1 MVARATPGITHS
13 PALAPWPDC
22 CTPPTGGASRQSPG
36 CLAGRKHR
44 GLRGHVDM
52 PHGRCGPLLSHWLRP
67 TWQAGGQAASK
78 LFTADPRFPYC
89 RSLPRFGGK
98 KQQQQLDLRRVFP
111 RKGHSTCCIT
121 GIRKNGTTAQIRKEH
136 ALMQQQGVLIIT
148 CDNTPRPAVALP
160 GRGSYGFS
168 STSTA
173 HSPAHTGGQ
182 LCCAVPVVVLVEG
195 SLRARNWGTETPST
209 KQQHGAAPPADAVP
223 AI

>member
-1 MVARATPGITHS
+1 VEQVGRAPG
-13 PALAPWPDC
+13 ALQGVS
-22 CTPPTGGASRQSPG
+22 TGGCVGMSTCRTAGAGHSLATGCALPG
-36 CLAGRKHR
+36 
-44 GLRGHVDM
+44 
-52 PHGRCGPLLSHWLRP
+52 RP
-67 TWQAGGQAASK
+67 AARRPANCSQP
-78 LFTADPRFPYC
+78 TPRFPYC

-148 CDNTPRPAVALP
+148 CDITPRPAVALP

>member
-78 LFTADPRFPYC
+78 LFTADPPIPLLPISPPIRRKKAAAAAGSAAGLPKEGAQYMLHHWHQEKWYNC
-89 RSLPRFGGK
+89 SDQKRACSNAAAGRSYY
-98 KQQQQLDLRRVFP
+98 
-111 RKGHSTCCIT
+111 H
-121 GIRKNGTTAQIRKEH
+121 
-136 ALMQQQGVLIIT
+136 M
-148 CDNTPRPAVALP
+148 
-160 GRGSYGFS
+160 
-168 STSTA
+168 
-173 HSPAHTGGQ
+173 
-182 LCCAVPVVVLVEG
+182 
-195 SLRARNWGTETPST
+195 
-209 KQQHGAAPPADAVP
+209 
-223 AI
+223 